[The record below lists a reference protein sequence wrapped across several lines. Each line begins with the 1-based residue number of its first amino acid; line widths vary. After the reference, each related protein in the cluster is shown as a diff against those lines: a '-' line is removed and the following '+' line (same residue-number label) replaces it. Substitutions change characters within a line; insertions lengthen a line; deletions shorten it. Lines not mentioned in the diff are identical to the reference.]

1 MWIEIFKTGTH
12 NTNADTKTYTKED
25 IDTIVSKYDPKVH
38 EAPIVIGHPK
48 DNAPAFGWVDSLKRE
63 GDILYAKLKNLV
75 PEFVEILKRKL
86 FKKRSISLYPDLS
99 LRHVGFLGA
108 GIPAVKGLEDIKFS
122 DENNVLI
129 EMPFYEEDSQLKV
142 FSEEEV
148 KTLIEKT
155 KEKAEMETR
164 FHMEREFTEKQRET
178 QKEIRKK
185 KNKRYVDDKIKKGII
200 PPAIAQ
206 MGLVKFMDALDGN
219 FEEITFSEGEKKK
232 PLEWFIEFLEKINRS
247 PIFGEIATKDRVVS
261 EELKD
266 EVLGKEIA
274 AKANKEEANNNT

>member
-1 MWIEIFKTGTH
+1 
-12 NTNADTKTYTKED
+12 
-25 IDTIVSKYDPKVH
+25 VH